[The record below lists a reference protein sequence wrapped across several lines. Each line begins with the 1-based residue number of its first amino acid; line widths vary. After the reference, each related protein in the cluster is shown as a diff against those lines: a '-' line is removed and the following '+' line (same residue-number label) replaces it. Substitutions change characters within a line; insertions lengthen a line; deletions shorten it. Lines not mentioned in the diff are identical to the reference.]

1 MLARCWLT
9 CQLTLANSWLTSVNI
24 GSGVASGD
32 AAAASAV
39 CIHYVIIGGCF
50 APPYKYIL
58 EYIHTAAAEASP
70 EATPV
75 PMLADVSQL
84 LANVSWHV
92 SQHLANMI
100 KC

>member
-1 MLARCWLT
+1 MLARHWLT
-9 CQLTLANSWLTSVNI
+9 CQLTLANMWLTSANI

-39 CIHYVIIGGCF
+39 CIHYVIIGGHF
-50 APPYKYIL
+50 APPYKYIV
-58 EYIHTAAAEASP
+58 EYIQQKKQQHLQKQLRCQCEL
-70 EATPV
+70 
-75 PMLADVSQL
+75 MLASM

-92 SQHLANMI
+92 SQCLANMI